1 MGLLEAA
8 FMGLVQGL
16 TEFLPISS
24 SAHIRILGDLTGEGE
39 PGAAFTAMIQIGTEL
54 AVLLYFR
61 HDIARIVVSWVRALA
76 GAYGRG
82 WRARVGLVT
91 AGGPTSDLVDTAPAG
106 GSAGRGGGAS
116 HDALMGWFIIVGSI
130 PIVVLGVLFKDSI
143 ESTLRNLWLTVI
155 MLSVF
160 ALLLGWADKIGEQRR
175 TMSDLT
181 VRHAL
186 FFGLWQALA
195 LIPGVSRS
203 GGTITGGRFMGYTR
217 EAAARYSFLLA
228 MPAVFGAGLLQLV
241 SSLGEFGQCSTTAGV
256 GTYTPSV
263 AATLVATTVA
273 FVVGYVV
280 IIGFLKIVSTYSYKP
295 FVYYRLVLAAV
306 VAVLLLTGVLEPM
319 PTVTQ
324 CAG

>member
-24 SAHIRILGDLTGEGE
+24 SAHIRILGELTGDGE

-61 HDIARIVVSWVRALA
+61 HDIARIVVAWGRALA
-76 GAYGRG
+76 GAHGSG
-82 WRARVGLVT
+82 WRARTGLSVG
-91 AGGPTSDLVDTAPAG
+91 AGSTSDLVDTAPT
-106 GSAGRGGGAS
+106 GSPTGRGGSS

-175 TMSDLT
+175 TLDDLT

-241 SSLGEFGQCSTTAGV
+241 SSLGEFGQCSTVEGV
-256 GTYTPSV
+256 STYTPSV
-263 AATLVATTVA
+263 AATLVATVVA

-295 FVYYRLVLAAV
+295 FVYYRLILAAV
-306 VAVLLLTGVLEPM
+306 VAVLLLTGVMEPT
-319 PTVTQ
+319 PVATGCV
-324 CAG
+324 G